1 MTSHLITDSFVSGV
15 AFFPLLVS
23 SLSPLI
29 PFPFRFS
36 KKSGKV
42 VLPSSCGFFLCVFF
56 VAGENSV
63 GSGSPSTQR
72 RRRRRRQRRRR
83 DVGPCGSSSSRAG
96 RFVHD
101 RPGVAADRAEPSTR
115 RDLCWLLWKETRQE
129 ESGGGK
135 SQREGRETLTDKR
148 ERERDRESARTAWVW
163 RRGSRSA
170 VSRSCHWGQRAG
182 ASTTPRQ
189 LPCACPY
196 RRAHARGRRS
206 EGEGGEG
213 GGCSRSPAL
222 CCIHLLSEMAS
233 LVKWMKWVKMI
244 RQDEYF
250 FVCGNNNVAL
260 E

>member
-72 RRRRRRQRRRR
+72 RRRRRRQRQRRRR

-148 ERERDRESARTAWVW
+148 EREIERAREQLGSDGGGAGVQWVEAATGVREQEQAQPPATSRARALTGGHTQEAGEVK
-163 RRGSRSA
+163 G
-170 VSRSCHWGQRAG
+170 RAG
-182 ASTTPRQ
+182 KEEGA
-189 LPCACPY
+189 
-196 RRAHARGRRS
+196 RAVPLYAAFTYFRKWQV
-206 EGEGGEG
+206 
-213 GGCSRSPAL
+213 
-222 CCIHLLSEMAS
+222 LSNE
-233 LVKWMKWVKMI
+233 WN
-244 RQDEYF
+244 E
-250 FVCGNNNVAL
+250 
-260 E
+260 

>member
-72 RRRRRRQRRRR
+72 RRRRRRQRQRRRR

-148 ERERDRESARTAWVW
+148 ERER
-163 RRGSRSA
+163 
-170 VSRSCHWGQRAG
+170 
-182 ASTTPRQ
+182 
-189 LPCACPY
+189 
-196 RRAHARGRRS
+196 
-206 EGEGGEG
+206 
-213 GGCSRSPAL
+213 
-222 CCIHLLSEMAS
+222 
-233 LVKWMKWVKMI
+233 
-244 RQDEYF
+244 
-250 FVCGNNNVAL
+250 
-260 E
+260 

>member
-42 VLPSSCGFFLCVFF
+42 VLPSSCGVFLCVFF

-96 RFVHD
+96 RFVRD

-148 ERERDRESARTAWVW
+148 GREREIERAREQLGSDGGGAGVQWVEAATGVREQEQAQPPATSRARALTGGHTQEAGEVE
-163 RRGSRSA
+163 G
-170 VSRSCHWGQRAG
+170 RAG
-182 ASTTPRQ
+182 KEEGA
-189 LPCACPY
+189 
-196 RRAHARGRRS
+196 RAVPLYAAFTYFRKWQV
-206 EGEGGEG
+206 
-213 GGCSRSPAL
+213 
-222 CCIHLLSEMAS
+222 LSNE
-233 LVKWMKWVKMI
+233 WN
-244 RQDEYF
+244 E
-250 FVCGNNNVAL
+250 
-260 E
+260 

>member
-42 VLPSSCGFFLCVFF
+42 VLPSSCGFFCACFLWPEKIV
-56 VAGENSV
+56 
-63 GSGSPSTQR
+63 SGR
-72 RRRRRRQRRRR
+72 
-83 DVGPCGSSSSRAG
+83 G
-96 RFVHD
+96 RPL
-101 RPGVAADRAEPSTR
+101 R
-115 RDLCWLLWKETRQE
+115 
-129 ESGGGK
+129 SGGGGGGGSGGGETWVHAAAAAVERAGSYTTVRGLRQIGQNLRPDGTSAGSCGK
-135 SQREGRETLTDKR
+135 KPDKKRAEGVKAREKDERHWQTR
-148 ERERDRESARTAWVW
+148 ERERESARTAWVW

-182 ASTTPRQ
+182 ASTTPRH

-206 EGEGGEG
+206 GGEGGEG

-222 CCIHLLSEMAS
+222 CCIHLLSEMAC

>member
-15 AFFPLLVS
+15 AFSPLLVS

-148 ERERDRESARTAWVW
+148 EREIERAREQLGSDGGGAGVQWVEAATGVREQEQAQPPATSRARALTGGHTQEAGEVE
-163 RRGSRSA
+163 G
-170 VSRSCHWGQRAG
+170 RAG
-182 ASTTPRQ
+182 KEEGA
-189 LPCACPY
+189 
-196 RRAHARGRRS
+196 RAVPLYAAFTYFRKWQV
-206 EGEGGEG
+206 
-213 GGCSRSPAL
+213 
-222 CCIHLLSEMAS
+222 LSNE
-233 LVKWMKWVKMI
+233 WN
-244 RQDEYF
+244 E
-250 FVCGNNNVAL
+250 
-260 E
+260 

>member
-148 ERERDRESARTAWVW
+148 EREIERAREQLGSDGGGAGVQWVEAATGVREQEQAQPPATSRARALTGGHTQEAGEVE
-163 RRGSRSA
+163 G
-170 VSRSCHWGQRAG
+170 RAG
-182 ASTTPRQ
+182 KEEGA
-189 LPCACPY
+189 
-196 RRAHARGRRS
+196 RAVPLYAAFTYFRKWQV
-206 EGEGGEG
+206 
-213 GGCSRSPAL
+213 
-222 CCIHLLSEMAS
+222 LSNE
-233 LVKWMKWVKMI
+233 WN
-244 RQDEYF
+244 E
-250 FVCGNNNVAL
+250 
-260 E
+260 

>member
-83 DVGPCGSSSSRAG
+83 DVGPCGSSSRAG

-148 ERERDRESARTAWVW
+148 EREIERAREQLGSDGGGAGVQWVEAATGVREQEQAQPPATSRARALTGGHTQEAGEVEG
-163 RRGSRSA
+163 RAGKEEGSRA
-170 VSRSCHWGQRAG
+170 VPLYAAFTYFRKWQV
-182 ASTTPRQ
+182 
-189 LPCACPY
+189 
-196 RRAHARGRRS
+196 
-206 EGEGGEG
+206 
-213 GGCSRSPAL
+213 
-222 CCIHLLSEMAS
+222 LSNE
-233 LVKWMKWVKMI
+233 WN
-244 RQDEYF
+244 E
-250 FVCGNNNVAL
+250 
-260 E
+260 